1 MEKSKLTLI
10 WSINCLVV
18 LGAISVNIYLPSL
31 PSLKEA
37 FSTSSALLKLSI
49 SLFLIG
55 YALSQ
60 FFWGSL
66 SERLGRKKPVLWGLS
81 LACVGSIGAMTASNV
96 LIFNMARLI
105 EGLGIGCATVLGRAL
120 LTDSFNRAEIS
131 RAAAL
136 MLISASI
143 IPALAPI
150 VGGYLLLWFGWRSIF
165 LFLVLYTLG
174 VIYVYYKKVTET
186 HKNIRPNFS
195 FLHALAEYLHV
206 LNNRDFLWY
215 LLPYGILSGGLIS
228 YYAATPFIF
237 ISILHIDAHT
247 YAYLAIPIVGT
258 YILGAY
264 LCQPLTV
271 RLGFDNA
278 ILYGI
283 LICLLAGIL
292 LLLGWLFATLSIAT
306 IILPMMVYSFG
317 LSLVAPNGNAGAM
330 SALRHVAGAAAAVLG
345 AATSGFAA
353 VLAYIVNLLNLAS
366 LGSLAGYVII
376 ISLIALTVF
385 FVMPHKKVSKSF

>member
-143 IPALAPI
+143 MPALAPI

-306 IILPMMVYSFG
+306 IILPIMVYSFG

-385 FVMPHKKVSKSF
+385 FAMPHKKVSKSF